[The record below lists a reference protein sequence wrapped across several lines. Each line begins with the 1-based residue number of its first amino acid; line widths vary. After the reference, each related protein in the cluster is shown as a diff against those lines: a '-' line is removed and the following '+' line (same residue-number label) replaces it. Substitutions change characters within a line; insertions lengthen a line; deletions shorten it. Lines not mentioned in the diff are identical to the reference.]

1 MFRKLA
7 KFLLSL
13 TLISGIVAA
22 IYYLCKGKSSD
33 ETNEDDFSEEM
44 DSLDLDHD
52 LEPMSDREYVSL
64 NRTTAEEPVTDASE
78 ETKETPETD
87 NTPESDETSETDEV
101 SK

>member
-13 TLISGIVAA
+13 TLISGIIAA
-22 IYYLCKGKSSD
+22 IYYFCKGKSSD
-33 ETNEDDFSEEM
+33 EMNEDDFSEDM

-64 NRTTAEEPVTDASE
+64 NRTVAEEPATDASE
-78 ETKETPETD
+78 KTVETD
-87 NTPESDETSETDEV
+87 NTPESDETSDADEV